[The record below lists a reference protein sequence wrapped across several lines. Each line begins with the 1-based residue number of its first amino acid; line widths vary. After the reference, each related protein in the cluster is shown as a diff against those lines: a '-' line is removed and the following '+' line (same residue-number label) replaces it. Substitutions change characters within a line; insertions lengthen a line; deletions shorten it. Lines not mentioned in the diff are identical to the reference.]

1 MEIEQ
6 QIWGAT
12 SEGEAVVLYTLR
24 NAAGAEVRLC
34 NVGAAVVSILVPDRD
49 GHLADVALGYKDFRS
64 YFGDPALCG
73 KSIGRVAGCIAY
85 GTMRIDGEEYRLDIN
100 GMAGHLNGGVKGFAG
115 RLWESRVETNRV
127 VMSFSSDDGDQGYP
141 GNLQVEAAFDFDEDN
156 ALEIT
161 YIARTDRTTPVN
173 MACNLL
179 LNLGGE
185 GSGSVLDHE
194 LRLNAERVLETDDRL
209 IPTGKLIDVTG
220 TPADF
225 RSLRRLGEGI
235 DSDFDRIRMLRGY
248 DHFFPVDGWRQNI
261 LTEVGELRDARS
273 GRRVEIL
280 SSQPGVTLY
289 TGNRL
294 GGGCPETKSG
304 GHYRDYDAVLAMY
317 HDQGLTPFKTLSP
330 DGVNFTACLG
340 CVRTSPD
347 HGVAF
352 DIAGQDKADP
362 QSMRNAIY
370 LATDIVNNRRAW
382 AEWTSNPLP
391 HAERERGGRDL
402 SVKDLPD
409 TEKES

>member
-127 VMSFSSDDGDQGYP
+127 VMSLSSDDGDQGYP
-141 GNLQVEAAFDFDEDN
+141 GNLQVEAAFDFNEDN

-179 LNLGGE
+179 LCL
-185 GSGSVLDHE
+185 
-194 LRLNAERVLETDDRL
+194 
-209 IPTGKLIDVTG
+209 GKLLAG
-220 TPADF
+220 TLFGSIAIMADALNNLSDASSNVVSLIGFRLAAKAPDDPFAAVKADF
-225 RSLRRLGEGI
+225 DGAVADMKCRAEAAGAQLTHLFGFCEEVFG
-235 DSDFDRIRMLRGY
+235 DGQEMLILVTELTMDPSAARFISRYGCGAY
-248 DHFFPVDGWRQNI
+248 FAHNKELLFYERQ
-261 LTEVGELRDARS
+261 R
-273 GRRVEIL
+273 EIL
-280 SSQPGVTLY
+280 SQL
-289 TGNRL
+289 
-294 GGGCPETKSG
+294 
-304 GHYRDYDAVLAMY
+304 
-317 HDQGLTPFKTLSP
+317 DQL
-330 DGVNFTACLG
+330 
-340 CVRTSPD
+340 
-347 HGVAF
+347 
-352 DIAGQDKADP
+352 
-362 QSMRNAIY
+362 
-370 LATDIVNNRRAW
+370 
-382 AEWTSNPLP
+382 ELP
-391 HAERERGGRDL
+391 
-402 SVKDLPD
+402 
-409 TEKES
+409 

>member
-64 YFGDPALCG
+64 YFGDLALCG

-127 VMSFSSDDGDQGYP
+127 VMSLSSDDGDQGYP

-194 LRLNAERVLETDDRL
+194 LRLDASTVLEADDRL
-209 IPTGKLIDVTG
+209 IPTGKLLGVAG

-225 RSLRRLGEGI
+225 RSLRRLGEGV

-273 GRRVEIL
+273 GLRVEIL

-304 GHYRDYDAVLAMY
+304 GRYRDYEGVAVVCQGYPDAVNRPEFPSPLLA
-317 HDQGLTPFKTLSP
+317 P
-330 DGVNFTACLG
+330 DGFYCQKTVYRFGTF
-340 CVRTSPD
+340 R
-347 HGVAF
+347 
-352 DIAGQDKADP
+352 
-362 QSMRNAIY
+362 
-370 LATDIVNNRRAW
+370 
-382 AEWTSNPLP
+382 
-391 HAERERGGRDL
+391 
-402 SVKDLPD
+402 
-409 TEKES
+409 

>member
-1 MEIEQ
+1 
-6 QIWGAT
+6 
-12 SEGEAVVLYTLR
+12 
-24 NAAGAEVRLC
+24 
-34 NVGAAVVSILVPDRD
+34 
-49 GHLADVALGYKDFRS
+49 
-64 YFGDPALCG
+64 
-73 KSIGRVAGCIAY
+73 
-85 GTMRIDGEEYRLDIN
+85 
-100 GMAGHLNGGVKGFAG
+100 
-115 RLWESRVETNRV
+115 
-127 VMSFSSDDGDQGYP
+127 MSLSSDDGDQGYP

-194 LRLNAERVLETDDRL
+194 LRLDASTVLEADDRL
-209 IPTGKLIDVTG
+209 IPTGNLLGVAG
-220 TPADF
+220 PPADF
-225 RSLRRLGEGI
+225 RSLRRLGEGV

-304 GHYRDYDAVLAMY
+304 GRHPGYEGVAVVCQGYPDAVNRPEFPSPLLA
-317 HDQGLTPFKTLSP
+317 P
-330 DGVNFTACLG
+330 DGFYCQKTVYRFGTF
-340 CVRTSPD
+340 R
-347 HGVAF
+347 
-352 DIAGQDKADP
+352 
-362 QSMRNAIY
+362 
-370 LATDIVNNRRAW
+370 
-382 AEWTSNPLP
+382 
-391 HAERERGGRDL
+391 
-402 SVKDLPD
+402 
-409 TEKES
+409 

>member
-1 MEIEQ
+1 MPQVPKCGFAMSARLSCRFWFPIVTD
-6 QIWGAT
+6 IWRMWRWVT
-12 SEGEAVVLYTLR
+12 RISAVISAIR
-24 NAAGAEVRLC
+24 PCAAKAS
-34 NVGAAVVSILVPDRD
+34 AAWP
-49 GHLADVALGYKDFRS
+49 VASLTGR
-64 YFGDPALCG
+64 CG
-73 KSIGRVAGCIAY
+73 LTAKN
-85 GTMRIDGEEYRLDIN
+85 IN

-127 VMSFSSDDGDQGYP
+127 VMSLSSDDGDQGYP

-194 LRLNAERVLETDDRL
+194 LRLDASTVLEADDRL
-209 IPTGKLIDVTG
+209 IPTGKLLGVAG

-225 RSLRRLGEGI
+225 RSLRRLGEGV

-273 GRRVEIL
+273 GLRVEIL

-304 GHYRDYDAVLAMY
+304 GRYRDYEGVAVVCQGYPDAVNRPEFPSPLLA
-317 HDQGLTPFKTLSP
+317 P
-330 DGVNFTACLG
+330 DGFYCQKTVYRFGTF
-340 CVRTSPD
+340 R
-347 HGVAF
+347 
-352 DIAGQDKADP
+352 
-362 QSMRNAIY
+362 
-370 LATDIVNNRRAW
+370 
-382 AEWTSNPLP
+382 
-391 HAERERGGRDL
+391 
-402 SVKDLPD
+402 
-409 TEKES
+409 

>member
-6 QIWGAT
+6 QIWGST
-12 SEGEAVVLYTLR
+12 PEGEAVVLYTLR

-34 NVGAAVVSILVPDRD
+34 NVGAAVVSIRVPDRD

-127 VMSFSSDDGDQGYP
+127 VMSLSSDDGDQGYP

-185 GSGSVLDHE
+185 SSGSVLDHE
-194 LRLNAERVLETDDRL
+194 LRLDASTVLEADDRL

-280 SSQPGVTLY
+280 SSQPGVALY

-304 GHYRDYDAVLAMY
+304 GRYRDYEGVAVVCQGYPDAVNRLEFPSPLLA
-317 HDQGLTPFKTLSP
+317 P
-330 DGVNFTACLG
+330 DGFYCQKTVYRFGTF
-340 CVRTSPD
+340 R
-347 HGVAF
+347 
-352 DIAGQDKADP
+352 
-362 QSMRNAIY
+362 
-370 LATDIVNNRRAW
+370 
-382 AEWTSNPLP
+382 
-391 HAERERGGRDL
+391 
-402 SVKDLPD
+402 
-409 TEKES
+409 

>member
-127 VMSFSSDDGDQGYP
+127 VMSLSSDDGDQGYP

-194 LRLNAERVLETDDRL
+194 LRLDASTVLEADDRL
-209 IPTGKLIDVTG
+209 IPVSSSGQGKPGESHHLPESTEPIDGLLAIKSVRRKQRRRKFRPIDRIGIPLTDDG
-220 TPADF
+220 DPFVIPVAAARLRFGASAAQAIAGVERHAGLRRENLHPASRTCIAQFADF
-225 RSLRRLGEGI
+225 GQDILPPTVHGEEVVVPPQHPDPVEIGI
-235 DSDFDRIRMLRGY
+235 D
-248 DHFFPVDGWRQNI
+248 
-261 LTEVGELRDARS
+261 A
-273 GRRVEIL
+273 
-280 SSQPGVTLY
+280 
-289 TGNRL
+289 
-294 GGGCPETKSG
+294 
-304 GHYRDYDAVLAMY
+304 LA
-317 HDQGLTPFKTLSP
+317 Q
-330 DGVNFTACLG
+330 A
-340 CVRTSPD
+340 
-347 HGVAF
+347 A
-352 DIAGQDKADP
+352 Q
-362 QSMRNAIY
+362 
-370 LATDIVNNRRAW
+370 
-382 AEWTSNPLP
+382 
-391 HAERERGGRDL
+391 
-402 SVKDLPD
+402 
-409 TEKES
+409 

>member
-127 VMSFSSDDGDQGYP
+127 VMSLSSDDGDQGYP

-194 LRLNAERVLETDDRL
+194 LRLDASTVLEADDRL
-209 IPTGKLIDVTG
+209 IPTGKLLGVAG

-225 RSLRRLGEGI
+225 RSLRRLGEGV

-304 GHYRDYDAVLAMY
+304 GRYRDYEGVAVVCQGYPDAVNRPEFPSPLLA
-317 HDQGLTPFKTLSP
+317 P
-330 DGVNFTACLG
+330 DGFYCQKTVYRFGTFRWVMTLPRLALSRGRYRIFQLSEPENGPGFCLVPG
-340 CVRTSPD
+340 CKRFFRQISE
-347 HGVAF
+347 
-352 DIAGQDKADP
+352 
-362 QSMRNAIY
+362 QS
-370 LATDIVNNRRAW
+370 VFRRC
-382 AEWTSNPLP
+382 PP
-391 HAERERGGRDL
+391 HSE
-402 SVKDLPD
+402 
-409 TEKES
+409 

>member
-127 VMSFSSDDGDQGYP
+127 VMSLSSDDGDQGYP

-194 LRLNAERVLETDDRL
+194 LRLDASTVLEADDRL
-209 IPTGKLIDVTG
+209 I
-220 TPADF
+220 
-225 RSLRRLGEGI
+225 
-235 DSDFDRIRMLRGY
+235 
-248 DHFFPVDGWRQNI
+248 RQNI

-304 GHYRDYDAVLAMY
+304 GRYRDYEGVAVVCQGYPDAVNRPEFPSPLLA
-317 HDQGLTPFKTLSP
+317 P
-330 DGVNFTACLG
+330 DGFYCQKTVYRFGTF
-340 CVRTSPD
+340 R
-347 HGVAF
+347 
-352 DIAGQDKADP
+352 
-362 QSMRNAIY
+362 
-370 LATDIVNNRRAW
+370 
-382 AEWTSNPLP
+382 
-391 HAERERGGRDL
+391 
-402 SVKDLPD
+402 
-409 TEKES
+409 

>member
-1 MEIEQ
+1 M
-6 QIWGAT
+6 W
-12 SEGEAVVLYTLR
+12 R
-24 NAAGAEVRLC
+24 
-34 NVGAAVVSILVPDRD
+34 
-49 GHLADVALGYKDFRS
+49 
-64 YFGDPALCG
+64 
-73 KSIGRVAGCIAY
+73 GCIAY

-127 VMSFSSDDGDQGYP
+127 VMSLSSDDGDQGYP

-194 LRLNAERVLETDDRL
+194 LRLDASTVLEADDRL
-209 IPTGKLIDVTG
+209 IPTGKLLGVAG

-225 RSLRRLGEGI
+225 RSLRRLGEGV

-304 GHYRDYDAVLAMY
+304 GRYRDYEGVAVVCQGYPDAVNRPEFPSPLLA
-317 HDQGLTPFKTLSP
+317 P
-330 DGVNFTACLG
+330 DGFYCQKTVYRFGTF
-340 CVRTSPD
+340 R
-347 HGVAF
+347 
-352 DIAGQDKADP
+352 
-362 QSMRNAIY
+362 
-370 LATDIVNNRRAW
+370 
-382 AEWTSNPLP
+382 
-391 HAERERGGRDL
+391 
-402 SVKDLPD
+402 
-409 TEKES
+409 

>member
-127 VMSFSSDDGDQGYP
+127 VMSLSSDDGDQGYP

-194 LRLNAERVLETDDRL
+194 LRLDASTVLEADDRL
-209 IPTGKLIDVTG
+209 IPTGKLLGVAG

-225 RSLRRLGEGI
+225 RSLRRLGEGV

-248 DHFFPVDGWRQNI
+248 GPLLPRGRLAAEYPDRSRRIARCTFGTPGGDSLFAARRDALHRQSLGRRMPRN
-261 LTEVGELRDARS
+261 EVGRPLPGLRR
-273 GRRVEIL
+273 GRRRL
-280 SSQPGVTLY
+280 SGVSRC
-289 TGNRL
+289 GQSA
-294 GGGCPETKSG
+294 GISFS
-304 GHYRDYDAVLAMY
+304 A
-317 HDQGLTPFKTLSP
+317 
-330 DGVNFTACLG
+330 AC
-340 CVRTSPD
+340 
-347 HGVAF
+347 A
-352 DIAGQDKADP
+352 
-362 QSMRNAIY
+362 
-370 LATDIVNNRRAW
+370 
-382 AEWTSNPLP
+382 
-391 HAERERGGRDL
+391 
-402 SVKDLPD
+402 
-409 TEKES
+409 